1 MKIEINFGF
10 VFLVFLV
17 LKLTEHITWSWWWIT
32 SPIWIGFI
40 IWLIIGIFGL
50 YLTNSK
56 SYQQRKMFNRLNK
69 K

>member
-1 MKIEINFGF
+1 MKVEINFGF

-17 LKLTEHITWSWWWIT
+17 LKLTGHITWSWWWIT

-40 IWLIIGIFGL
+40 LWLIIGIFGL

-56 SYQQRKMFNRLNK
+56 SYKRRKMFNHLNK